1 MSQERSI
8 AEIVAEALSIADER
22 ARDAFVST
30 RCGSDAELRQRVEE
44 LLANVPDAQSF
55 LALSSGDSTIDLSG
69 EAPKNNPSLRQVD
82 EQIGNYKVVR
92 RIGEGGM
99 GTVYEAEQQR
109 PRRTVALKVIRPG
122 LASPTMLKRFEFEA
136 HVLGRLQHPGIAQ
149 IYEAGTAET
158 SRGVQPYF
166 AMELVRGSDL
176 TAYVRSANLSTDQ
189 RLELMAK
196 ICDAVHYA
204 HRQGVIHRDLKP
216 GNILVTAEGQPKILD
231 FGVARATDADMQ
243 VTTQQTDVGQ
253 IIGTLQYM
261 SPEQIAAVPDA
272 LDTRSDVYALGVIAY
287 ELLAGHAPYN
297 LRGRMI
303 HEAARVVQEEEPTRL
318 SGISRAFRG
327 DIDTIVAKALEKDKT
342 RRYDSAAEL
351 GEDIRRYLRDEPIVA
366 RPPSAMYQLEKFAKR
381 NKALAAGLA
390 IALTALVVGFVTS
403 TYLYIQAERARSL
416 ATTNERRANDEAAA
430 AKLEADKARTI
441 QEYIRRIL
449 AEADPRRTRTHE
461 TTMRDVLDAAAT
473 RLEGQFEDQP
483 EVRAAIERTIGE
495 SYFGL
500 LDFEKALP
508 HLNAAV
514 SLMRSAG
521 DTQSDNYADTLHLI
535 SESYSYLGRSEGV
548 PYAREELELRQ
559 ALVGERHPDAAIAK
573 QYLGFALFR
582 AGLSRG
588 GDVEAFR
595 EAERL
600 VSEAL
605 DTFNEHPDATPAQRV
620 RCLHLHAVLLG
631 FSGRIDDAVAAYPEA
646 LAQAHE
652 AFGVHPYTWD
662 CLDDYAMFL
671 DRVARYAESAA
682 AYDELVEMGLE
693 LFGPDDDKVAVRML
707 RGGNVYLKVG
717 DLAAAEALYDR
728 ALDIWRRRDQMD
740 HIAVMHTREG
750 LAFVYSQTGRSDRS
764 LPTMQEGAKAM
775 REGLIQRASPSRDE
789 RAGAADLAKAL
800 IRFGD
805 PELGVSIMRE
815 LAVATSAN
823 LGDEDPTAMGVR
835 LDLARTLERA
845 GRVDEAIDVFANGV
859 EVQERTNG
867 PDAGSTLSWV
877 SYHGEALR
885 SAGRLEDAERELRRA
900 FEGFESK
907 FGKNEHAA
915 RAGLALARVLMARDR
930 YEEALEVARESFEAI
945 AFVRGRRAEH
955 TAEARGLIVEILR
968 KLGRDDEAIELRREE
983 YEIAAQ
989 AGGPAVPEAFDFGV
1003 LLRRAERSE
1012 LAAQVFFEGWQS
1024 LRSADGDTPPEGLV
1038 WMGNHAACLG
1048 DLGRLDEAEKLFREA
1063 YDGYRIVE
1071 GSTDDRARSAI
1082 DMFIVLR
1089 NQQRTAES
1097 IPFLR
1102 EAIDLRL
1109 QRSAP
1114 SASAVIDLRRSLAD
1128 ALRDIGELD
1137 EAEQILKASLDLIDR
1152 ETRAKEF
1159 SAVAKQLIDL
1169 YRHRDELDPE
1179 GAYGESAD
1187 ALENRLP

>member
-8 AEIVAEALSIADER
+8 AEIVAEALSIADEH

-30 RCGSDAELRQRVEE
+30 RCGSDAELRQRVDE
-44 LLANVPDAQSF
+44 LLANATGVQDF
-55 LALSSGDSTIDLSG
+55 LALSSGDSTVDLSG
-69 EAPKNNPSLRQVD
+69 EAPKRKPSLREVD

-99 GTVYEAEQQR
+99 GTVYEAEQER

-176 TAYVRSANLSTDQ
+176 TAYVRSTNLSTKE
-189 RLELMAK
+189 RLELTAK

-390 IALTALVVGFVTS
+390 IALAALVVGFVTS

-416 ATTNERRANDEAAA
+416 ATANERRANDEAAA

-441 QEYIRRIL
+441 QEYIRGIL
-449 AEADPRRTRTHE
+449 AEADPRRTRKHE
-461 TTMRDVLDAAAT
+461 TTMRDVLDAAAA

-508 HLNAAV
+508 HLTAAA
-514 SLMRSAG
+514 SLLREAG
-521 DTQSDNYADTLHLI
+521 ETQNDNFADTLHLI
-535 SESYSYLGRSEGV
+535 GESYSYLGLSDGV
-548 PYAREELELRQ
+548 PYAREELELRRK
-559 ALVGERHPDAAIAK
+559 LVGENHPDTATAK
-573 QYLGFALFR
+573 QYVGFALFR

-605 DTFNEHPDATPAQRV
+605 DTFKEHPNAAPAQRV

-631 FSGRIDDAVAAYPEA
+631 FTGRVDDGVEENAEA
-646 LAQAHE
+646 LAQARE
-652 AFGVHPYTWD
+652 VFGVHPYTWD

-671 DRVARYAESAA
+671 ERVARYAEAA
-682 AYDELVEMGLE
+682 TAYEELVDMGLE
-693 LFGPDDDKVAVRML
+693 LFGPDDDKVAIRML
-707 RGGNVYLKVG
+707 RGGNVYLKIG
-717 DLAAAEALYDR
+717 DLAAAEVLYNR
-728 ALDIWRRRDQMD
+728 ALEIWRRRDQMD

-764 LPTMQEGAKAM
+764 LPTMQAGAKAM

-789 RAGAADLAKAL
+789 RAGAADLARAL

-805 PELGVSIMRE
+805 PELGVSIMHE
-815 LAVATSAN
+815 LVDATSAN
-823 LGDEDPTAMGVR
+823 LGDEDPTSMAVR

-845 GRVDEAIDVFANGV
+845 GRIDQAIDVLSSGV
-859 EVQERTNG
+859 EIQERTNG
-867 PDAGSTLSWV
+867 SDAASTLSWV

-885 SAGRLEDAERELRRA
+885 AAGRLEEAQRELRRA
-900 FEGFESK
+900 FEGFKSK

-915 RAGLALARVLMARDR
+915 RAGLALARVLMAQVR
-930 YEEALEVARESFEAI
+930 YDEALEVARESFEAI
-945 AFVRGRRAEH
+945 AFVRGRRAQH
-955 TAEARGLIVEILR
+955 TAEARGLLVELLR
-968 KLGRDDEAIELRREE
+968 KLGRDEDALELRREE
-983 YEIAAQ
+983 YEIAAEA
-989 AGGPAVPEAFDFGV
+989 AGPTVPEAFDFAV
-1003 LLRRAERSE
+1003 LLRRAGRFEQ
-1012 LAAQVFFEGWQS
+1012 AAKLFFDGWQS
-1024 LRSADGDTPPEGLV
+1024 LRTDDGDTPPEGLV
-1038 WMGNHAACLG
+1038 WMGNHAACLA
-1048 DLGRLDEAEKLFREA
+1048 DLNRLTEAETLFRQA
-1063 YDGYRIVE
+1063 YEGYRAVN
-1071 GSTDDRARSAI
+1071 SSADDRARSAI
-1082 DMFIVLR
+1082 DLSIVLR
-1089 NQQRTAES
+1089 KQGRTAES
-1097 IPFLR
+1097 VPFLR

-1109 QRSAP
+1109 QGNKPGAP
-1114 SASAVIDLRRSLAD
+1114 AIIGLRRSLAD
-1128 ALRDIGELD
+1128 ALVEIGELD
-1137 EAEQILKASLDLIDR
+1137 EAERILQASLQLLDR
-1152 ETRAKEF
+1152 ETRATDYRT
-1159 SAVAKQLIDL
+1159 VARQLIDL
-1169 YRHRDELDPE
+1169 YRHRQKLDPT
-1179 GAYGESAD
+1179 GSFGESAD
-1187 ALENRLP
+1187 ALEASLP